1 MCNVLKRRQPL
12 IDSTN
17 PSNQSSLASIVAFS
31 APSMYVDLKT
41 PSYGP
46 CVALIPPFTSIM
58 LEKVRMKM
66 DYLQN

>member
-1 MCNVLKRRQPL
+1 
-12 IDSTN
+12 
-17 PSNQSSLASIVAFS
+17 
-31 APSMYVDLKT
+31 MYVDLKT

-46 CVALIPPFTSIM
+46 CVALISPFTSIM